1 MNLFKIRA
9 LCITKS
15 VGTLVDSGESEFPDP
30 VLNSLKIAHFAVK
43 GRRKVAWKVCTGVIN
58 VAFKK
63 TI

>member
-1 MNLFKIRA
+1 M
-9 LCITKS
+9 
-15 VGTLVDSGESEFPDP
+15 DSGESEFPDP